1 MILFNKLLFYLRTLF
16 FLCLLASVFVSDA
29 MDVKR
34 DDIEGDKTNSIS
46 ENSEY
51 PGVVKITIPGR
62 TNGTGLFVAPDILV
76 TDFHIIAKM
85 RTSIKDSGFFFSN
98 STLGFINATDF
109 IKIRSLDKKYDLAV
123 LKLEGYQSSFFYSLD
138 SSIDPQKDIKPGVE
152 LKMVGFPVARDLK
165 RYADFYAEEGKFLGS
180 GYFGDS
186 AFLRMDSRN
195 GKSFP
200 GMSGGPVFFN
210 DRLAGL
216 NILTDHHG
224 TVFVSTQQV
233 KRLLSEPDLSC
244 SSASCITEERGTF
257 LSMGHMG
264 DRTVQ
269 FFIGLEYMR
278 KGDNNEAAEWFRKAA
293 VQNVYEAQFYLAK
306 LIAEGKVGSKELLK
320 VISEE
325 KDLPQELE
333 IEYQKLIKEARY
345 WIEKA
350 AIEGKSSDAQLFLGI
365 SYANG
370 FLDLTKSLDTAFYWY
385 KEAAAQNHHGV
396 IQQVKAIIEDTEISA
411 ELKKEANQFLEI
423 FHSRKGF
430 SLSLK
435 AEKNSVKGIKGDH
448 GGNCFGIF

>member
-16 FLCLLASVFVSDA
+16 FLCLLAFVFISDA
-29 MDVKR
+29 MDAKESSV
-34 DDIEGDKTNSIS
+34 DDDKSNSVL

-51 PGVVKITIPGR
+51 PGVVKIIIPGR
-62 TNGTGLFVAPDILV
+62 TNGTGIFVAPDILV
-76 TDFHIIAKM
+76 TDFHIVAKL
-85 RTSIKDSGFFFSN
+85 RNSIKDSGFFFSN
-98 STLGFINATDF
+98 SALGFINATDF

-123 LKLEGYQSSFFYSLD
+123 LKLKGYQSSFFYSLD
-138 SSIDPQKDIKPGVE
+138 SFIDPQKNVKPGVE
-152 LKMVGFPVARDLK
+152 LKMVGFSVDRSIK
-165 RYADFYAEEGKFLGS
+165 RNTDFYIEEGKFLGS

-186 AFLRMDSRN
+186 FFLRMDSRN
-195 GKSFP
+195 GQFLS
-200 GMSGGPVFFN
+200 GMSGGPVFLN
-210 DRLAGL
+210 DRLVGV

-224 TVFVSTQQV
+224 TVFVSAQQI
-233 KRLLSEPDLSC
+233 KKMLSKPDLSC
-244 SSASCITEERGTF
+244 SSASCITEERGIF
-257 LSMGHMG
+257 LSMGHIG

-269 FFIGLEYMR
+269 FFIGLEYMK
-278 KGDNNEAAEWFRKAA
+278 KGDNNDAAEWFRKAA

-306 LIAEGKVGSKELLK
+306 LITEGKVGSKELLK

-365 SYANG
+365 SYTNG

>member
-1 MILFNKLLFYLRTLF
+1 MLIFNKLLFYLRTLF
-16 FLCLLASVFVSDA
+16 FLCLLAFVFISDA

-51 PGVVKITIPGR
+51 PGVVKIIIPGR
-62 TNGTGLFVAPDILV
+62 TNGTGLFVTPDILV

-85 RTSIKDSGFFFSN
+85 KTSIKDSGFFFSN
-98 STLGFINATDF
+98 SALGFINATDF
-109 IKIRSLDKKYDLAV
+109 IKIRSLDKKYDLAA
-123 LKLEGYQSSFFYSLD
+123 LKLENYNSGFFYSLD

-180 GYFGDS
+180 GYFGDN
-186 AFLRMDSRN
+186 AFLRMDSKN
-195 GKSFP
+195 GKSLP
-200 GMSGGPVFFN
+200 GMSGGPVFLN
-210 DRLAGL
+210 DRLVGV
-216 NILTDHHG
+216 NILMDHHG
-224 TVFVSTQQV
+224 TVFVSAQQI
-233 KRLLSEPDLSC
+233 KKMLSKPDLSC
-244 SSASCITEERGTF
+244 SSASCITEERGIF
-257 LSMGHMG
+257 LSMGHIG

-269 FFIGLEYMR
+269 FFIGLEYMK
-278 KGDNNEAAEWFRKAA
+278 KGDNNDAAEWFRKAA

-306 LIAEGKVGSKELLK
+306 LITEGKVGSKELLK

-365 SYANG
+365 SYVNG
-370 FLDLTKSLDTAFYWY
+370 FLGLTKNLDTAFYWY

-411 ELKKEANQFLEI
+411 ELKKR
-423 FHSRKGF
+423 S
-430 SLSLK
+430 
-435 AEKNSVKGIKGDH
+435 
-448 GGNCFGIF
+448 